1 MNKRIFFPL
10 DGTSSG
16 LLSICFIAV
25 VLFSLVMPGRFFTGN
40 TFLSIAFQLPELGL
54 LTFAMF
60 IPMLS
65 GGLNL
70 AIIGTANLTSLFM
83 A

>member
-25 VLFSLVMPGRFFTGN
+25 VLFSLAMPGRFFTDN

-70 AIIGTANLTSLFM
+70 AIIGTANLT
-83 A
+83 

>member
-25 VLFSLVMPGRFFTGN
+25 VLFSLAMPGRFFHRQY
-40 TFLSIAFQLPELGL
+40 FSEHCISIARAWVAHICDVYTDVER
-54 LTFAMF
+54 
-60 IPMLS
+60 
-65 GGLNL
+65 GGLIWQSSVL
-70 AIIGTANLTSLFM
+70 RI
-83 A
+83 

>member
-1 MNKRIFFPL
+1 MKKQAFLPI

-16 LLSICFIAV
+16 LLAICLFAV
-25 VLFSLVMPGRFFTGN
+25 VAFSLAMPGRFFTEN

-60 IPMLS
+60 VPMLS

-70 AIIGTANLTSLFM
+70 AIM
-83 A
+83 ALRI